1 MKAIDKKD
9 VRLGTVVM
17 VASSVLGVFFG
28 VVICP
33 EAWLKLAN
41 KTNTFSFSDTISLV
55 KGLLSNKYYGP
66 VGDLFTP
73 QDFDPLSSWGWAKH
87 DLHMLSVYLQ
97 GQSHPGSFFS
107 AKQNELLRIFH
118 KGIPLNSK
126 VSLKEHPKSLYPS
139 KVVDD
144 SDLRTVGEREL
155 SEVLLRR
162 KDTKPTII
170 SVPTKEQLDSTP
182 PEKVWDRKVD
192 PIASCSDEGFQPGLE
207 IPTVKIPQKV
217 EEGIDELSMPM
228 AL

>member
-1 MKAIDKKD
+1 MLGDLRYRNCIIEYD
-9 VRLGTVVM
+9 VVDPE
-17 VASSVLGVFFG
+17 FG
-28 VVICP
+28 WNIIAGNNSEEVEC
-33 EAWLKLAN
+33 
-41 KTNTFSFSDTISLV
+41 LV
-55 KGLLSNKYYGP
+55 NGLLSNKYYGP